1 FLITA
6 FSRLGVMLKEA
17 IPNSL
22 KYAITVGLGFFLI
35 LIGLEKSGL
44 VVRGKHTIIAIGDF
58 TSPEFIVG
66 ILTLFLALFLFIKDI
81 PANFLLTMIG
91 GTVLAYIFGIRSEE
105 HTSEL
110 QSRFDIVCRL

>member
-44 VVRGKHTIIAIGDF
+44 VVRGKHTFIAIGDF
-58 TSPEFIVG
+58 TLPEFIVG
-66 ILTLFLALFLFIKDI
+66 ILTLFLALFLFIKYI
-81 PANFLLTMIG
+81 QAIFLLSFIFVMFFT
-91 GTVLAYIFGIRSEE
+91 YIF
-105 HTSEL
+105 L
-110 QSRFDIVCRL
+110 LFFF